1 MKCQTKLNSKKV
13 ILLPTNAKLL
23 KELGQNLRLA
33 RKRRKLT
40 AEQVAERS
48 GIARSTLWNIERGDP
63 GVAIGSY
70 MQVLFVLGLEKDINK
85 VASDDLLGRK
95 LEDAKYLQAKL
106 APARKTSGMKGGIM
120 RPNRMKKS

>member
-1 MKCQTKLNSKKV
+1 LKFQTQLNSKKV

-48 GIARSTLWNIERGDP
+48 GIARSTLWNIERGDS

-95 LEDAKYLQAKL
+95 LEDAKYLQGKM
-106 APARKTSGMKGGIM
+106 APARKASGMKSEIK
-120 RPNRMKKS
+120 RSNRMKKS

>member
-1 MKCQTKLNSKKV
+1 MNSKKV

-106 APARKTSGMKGGIM
+106 APARKASGMKGRIM
-120 RPNRMKKS
+120 KPNRMKKS

>member
-1 MKCQTKLNSKKV
+1 MNSKKV

-23 KELGQNLRLA
+23 EELGQNLRLA

-95 LEDAKYLQAKL
+95 LEDAKYLHAKL
-106 APARKTSGMKGGIM
+106 APARKASGMKSGIM
-120 RPNRMKKS
+120 KPNRMKKS